1 MHDHGFDG
9 CYKQK
14 TRESMGAAGKMDGCA
29 MFWRR
34 SKFRLAERFDVE
46 FNNHARALVEQIAES
61 KEHERT
67 LLKRLLKDNIGMV
80 AVLEVLL
87 PSSSR
92 SRGQEPMHV
101 CVANTHL
108 YSNKDFPDVKLWQ
121 CHVLLRELEYKCRDL
136 PLVLCGDFN
145 SIPSSAVYDL
155 LAMTYVRRD
164 HPDLAVDT
172 LGVLP
177 PAHDLSHGLNTISA
191 YAAVTGGEPPY
202 TNVTAGFTG
211 VLDYIWCSADTVRP
225 LAVTAVPDKAALA
238 AVGGT
243 MPNAQYSSD
252 HILMCADVQVG
263 GSMASKSY

>member
-1 MHDHGFDG
+1 
-9 CYKQK
+9 
-14 TRESMGAAGKMDGCA
+14 
-29 MFWRR
+29 
-34 SKFRLAERFDVE
+34 
-46 FNNHARALVEQIAES
+46 
-61 KEHERT
+61 
-67 LLKRLLKDNIGMV
+67 
-80 AVLEVLL
+80 
-87 PSSSR
+87 
-92 SRGQEPMHV
+92 
-101 CVANTHL
+101 
-108 YSNKDFPDVKLWQ
+108 
-121 CHVLLRELEYKCRDL
+121 
-136 PLVLCGDFN
+136 
-145 SIPSSAVYDL
+145 
-155 LAMTYVRRD
+155 MTYVRRD

-252 HILMCADVQVG
+252 HILMLF
-263 GSMASKSY
+263 SI